1 MASGGGGSGVPATGE
16 EEAVPGPGRCEV
28 EADEDEE
35 EEQEVLALAGRLRRR
50 LRGWEAPVAAVQ
62 QLLVWERPPQ
72 SLAGAV
78 ALGAALWLFS
88 STSLR
93 PLFLLSTALIGFLLL
108 ERWKP
113 HFLLDFSAQPLEEPG
128 GDRYSEM
135 AGAPPHLL
143 SVPELCHCLAE
154 SWITFRLYLQELLQ
168 YKRQNPAKFCARV
181 CSGCLILAVVGHYVP
196 GIMISYIV
204 LLSIL
209 LWPLVVYHELIQRM
223 YTRLEPILMKLDYSM
238 KVETLHLKH
247 EKKKRQGKNEPEA
260 GNEPMAETESE
271 SEAELSGY
279 SPVVDVKKTALAL
292 AITDSELSDE
302 EASILESGGFT
313 VSRAT
318 TPQLTDVSEDLDQ
331 QSLPSEPEESFSKDL
346 AEFPSVEEFHSRD
359 LQPSCEEDSFA
370 VPAQAAGQLDSAEE
384 EAAAVGTSDTSILC
398 LASPLHFVN
407 THFNGNGQ
415 AVVGGAPEPQTVSAQ
430 GLGLHIDSLSQEI
443 VTTAIST
450 VVQNTLSALLRS
462 SEDSEGPSLS
472 EFLPTEPEERLN
484 FQTQLSESEEVG
496 AASPPEEEEEADDFE
511 LLDQRELEQMDAE
524 LGLAEEAGAPVQS
537 SCPPEE
543 ESSSS
548 P

>member
-1 MASGGGGSGVPATGE
+1 MASGGGSSVPAAGE
-16 EEAVPGPGRCEV
+16 AAAPGPGGCEV
-28 EADEDEE
+28 EADEEEE
-35 EEQEVLALAGRLRRR
+35 EEQEVLALAGQLRRR
-50 LRGWEAPVAAVQ
+50 LRGWEASLAAVQ
-62 QLLVWERPPQ
+62 RLLVWERPPQ
-72 SLAGAV
+72 SLAGAA

-93 PLFLLSTALIGFLLL
+93 PLFLFSVALIGFLLL

-113 HFLLDFSAQPLEEPG
+113 RFLLDFSAQPLEEPG
-128 GDRYSEM
+128 GDSYSEM
-135 AGAPPHLL
+135 AGAQPHLL

-154 SWITFRLYLQELLQ
+154 IWITFRLYLQELLQ
-168 YKRQNPAKFCARV
+168 YKRQNPAKFCAWV
-181 CSGCLILAVVGHYVP
+181 CSGCLILTVVGHYVP

-247 EKKKRQGKNEPEA
+247 EKKKRQGKHEPEA
-260 GNEPMAETESE
+260 GSEPMAETESE

-279 SPVVDVKKTALAL
+279 SPVVDMKKTALAL

-359 LQPSCEEDSFA
+359 LPPPSEEDSFA
-370 VPAQAAGQLDSAEE
+370 VPAQAADQLDSAEE
-384 EAAAVGTSDTSILC
+384 EAAAVGSSDASILC

-415 AVVGGAPEPQTVSAQ
+415 VMVRGAAEPQTVPTQ
-430 GLGLHIDSLSQEI
+430 DLGLHIDSLSQEI

-472 EFLPTEPEERLN
+472 EFLPTEPEERLS
-484 FQTQLSESEEVG
+484 FQAHLSESEEVG
-496 AASPPEEEEEADDFE
+496 AASLPEEEEEADDFE

-524 LGLAEEAGAPVQS
+524 LGLAEESGAPVQS
-537 SCPPEE
+537 SSSPEE
-543 ESSSS
+543 ESLSSS
-548 P
+548 